1 MKKSRIYLPVSLVI
15 ALFFS
20 IPLSTTSW
28 ATPSSIPSKNESLK
42 DLNQLKVKAKSYNPT
57 YKRSAFGESWADI
70 DKNGC
75 DTRNDILQRDLFQQ
89 VTSFEKGPCI
99 IVSGKLLDP
108 YTNKTIN
115 FIRGSSTSIL
125 VQIDHVVSLSNAWQ
139 TGAYQLTASKRTELA
154 NDPQNLIA
162 TSGKVNQI
170 KSDKDAASWAPQN
183 QSFHCSYAALT
194 IAVKKKYKLW
204 VTKSEKLALSKM
216 LMSCNA

>member
-1 MKKSRIYLPVSLVI
+1 MKKPKVFLPVSLII

-20 IPLSTTSW
+20 LPLSATSW
-28 ATPSSIPSKNESLK
+28 ATPSSIPNKAQSIK
-42 DLNQLKVKAKSYNPT
+42 DLSQLKVKAKSYNPT
-57 YKRSAFGESWADI
+57 YKRSAFGDPWEDI

-75 DTRNDILQRDLFQQ
+75 DTRNDILHRDLFQQ

-115 FIRGSSTSIL
+115 FTRGSSTSIL

-139 TGAYQLTASKRTELA
+139 TGAYKLSETQRTELA
-154 NDPQNLIA
+154 NDPQNLVT
-162 TSGKVNQI
+162 TSGKVNQL
-170 KSDKDAASWAPQN
+170 KSDKDASSWEPEN
-183 QSFHCSYAALT
+183 QSFQCSYAALT

-204 VTKSEKLALSKM
+204 VTKSEKTALSK
-216 LMSCNA
+216 LLQSCNS